1 MSGPLEH
8 VRLPTAREGIL
19 FLIAYLAV
27 RALHYFLYK
36 PLTSPLRNLQH
47 PPGGKGWLGHFSE
60 VIDLYSQE
68 KIDGW
73 VNTYGKAF
81 MVRGPFWVHHR
92 LWTIDPRALAHIM
105 GNPNDYRKSEMLR
118 RAARRYL
125 SSGLIDAEGERH
137 KVQRKV
143 VQRLFSRNSMKLFG
157 KVTQE
162 KTDQLAGIM
171 SDLCS
176 DAEMVCPY
184 AEQPGSEKDTGV
196 REVDI
201 YGLTSR
207 WTYDLIGQVTIDHK
221 FDSLGDWDD
230 GSRDGRDQGELGLFW
245 PRIDKVMPTENSRRV
260 AAGMGPLEEL
270 SKKAIRDRRKEIAEG
285 TMDKLADLRVN
296 MSEETLPGQKMWDD
310 EITGQ
315 LATFMFAGSETTSGT
330 ISWAL
335 HALACRP
342 QMQTKLR
349 TECLAYG
356 ESLPFEQLD
365 QLPYLDAVV
374 MEVLRVY
381 PSLPSTIREA
391 QKDDIIPLAEP
402 IQDRN
407 GKTVSSIRIRRGQV
421 IYVPIEQLQVATCVW
436 GPDAREFNPERW
448 LNTGASQATPDGAA
462 PESAPASSKR
472 PTGVPDGPGV
482 WPNILTFI
490 DGPRRCV
497 GYKLALMQIKMILY
511 ALIRDFEFAPAPEK
525 QIYKWNLTRPYVAG
539 ELLSKGTGLPL
550 FVRPY
555 KGDV

>member
-1 MSGPLEH
+1 VS
-8 VRLPTAREGIL
+8 
-19 FLIAYLAV
+19 
-27 RALHYFLYK
+27 
-36 PLTSPLRNLQH
+36 
-47 PPGGKGWLGHFSE
+47 
-60 VIDLYSQE
+60 
-68 KIDGW
+68 
-73 VNTYGKAF
+73 
-81 MVRGPFWVHHR
+81 
-92 LWTIDPRALAHIM
+92 
-105 GNPNDYRKSEMLR
+105 
-118 RAARRYL
+118 
-125 SSGLIDAEGERH
+125 
-137 KVQRKV
+137 
-143 VQRLFSRNSMKLFG
+143 
-157 KVTQE
+157 
-162 KTDQLAGIM
+162 
-171 SDLCS
+171 
-176 DAEMVCPY
+176 
-184 AEQPGSEKDTGV
+184 
-196 REVDI
+196 
-201 YGLTSR
+201 
-207 WTYDLIGQVTIDHK
+207 
-221 FDSLGDWDD
+221 
-230 GSRDGRDQGELGLFW
+230 DGRG
-245 PRIDKVMPTENSRRV
+245 V
-260 AAGMGPLEEL
+260 ARTGRA
-270 SKKAIRDRRKEIAEG
+270 DR
-285 TMDKLADLRVN
+285 N
-296 MSEETLPGQKMWDD
+296 
-310 EITGQ
+310 
-315 LATFMFAGSETTSGT
+315 SGT

-381 PSLPSTIREA
+381 PSLPSTVSGIASRLDAAYTPQIREA

-525 QIYKWNLTRPYVAG
+525 QIYKWNL
-539 ELLSKGTGLPL
+539 
-550 FVRPY
+550 
-555 KGDV
+555 